1 MAQPT
6 VIQGPAVVTYNSYDF
21 YTAGNVVIDYNYETW
36 NPAVAVYGKI
46 GERLKSKVATVSFTP
61 AGMYTAATAAKYWP
75 NNIANI
81 GQSIFTGGNLPV
93 IISPLTGNKV
103 TFARG
108 GIVKYPALKL
118 SPLSTLWKEM
128 TILCLGDPAIAMTG
142 AAWIQTIA
150 GVGAPA
156 STFNETQV
164 LSPRYTATLGA
175 VFISAEPDDEG
186 FD

>member
-61 AGMYTAATAAKYWP
+61 AGMYTAA
-75 NNIANI
+75 
-81 GQSIFTGGNLPV
+81 TGGNLPV